1 MNKPWLGYLSS
12 VFLLL
17 AGILQFLAGK
27 PILGALFT
35 VLSIVGIILKIYLG
49 RKQKED
55 DANLPS

>member
-12 VFLLL
+12 FFLLL

-35 VLSIVGIILKIYLG
+35 VLSIVGVLLKLYMG
-49 RKQKED
+49 KKQREND
-55 DANLPS
+55 SNPS